1 MIDFS
6 LMIDYLRGRSSR
18 GYELFGAHFVWENNQ
33 SQVRFAVY
41 APQAKVVSL
50 IGDFNAWNPW
60 PMQRLDCGVWVLT
73 SPDPQPGDR
82 YKYRITTAGGEIW
95 DRADPFAFFTEL
107 RPNTA
112 SVIQRL
118 DGYHWQDGAF
128 LSTRQKN
135 FNRPLNIYELHAG
148 SWRMKDGDGI
158 ERFLQYDELADQ
170 LIPYIRQMGYTHIEL
185 LPLTEYPLDASWGYQ
200 VSGYFSATSRYGS
213 PHQLMALIDRCHQA
227 GIGVI
232 LDFVP
237 THFVPDYY
245 ALARFD
251 GSCLYEPDNPNLRDS
266 PWGTVLFD
274 FTKPHVLSFLHSA
287 LDFWITV
294 YHFDGIRYDAVSNLI
309 YQGGSKDKGL
319 NEPGLWFLRST
330 NFTLQQ
336 DHPEVMLI
344 AEDSSDYLKVTA

>member
-6 LMIDYLRGRSSR
+6 LMIDYLRGRSSK

-50 IGDFNAWNPW
+50 IGDFNVWNPW
-60 PMQRLDCGVWVLT
+60 PMQQLDCGVWVLT

-148 SWRMKDGDGI
+148 SWRMKDGDGS

-200 VSGYFSATSRYGS
+200 VSGYFLPPAAT
-213 PHQLMALIDRCHQA
+213 
-227 GIGVI
+227 
-232 LDFVP
+232 VP
-237 THFVPDYY
+237 
-245 ALARFD
+245 L
-251 GSCLYEPDNPNLRDS
+251 
-266 PWGTVLFD
+266 
-274 FTKPHVLSFLHSA
+274 
-287 LDFWITV
+287 
-294 YHFDGIRYDAVSNLI
+294 
-309 YQGGSKDKGL
+309 
-319 NEPGLWFLRST
+319 T
-330 NFTLQQ
+330 N
-336 DHPEVMLI
+336 
-344 AEDSSDYLKVTA
+344 

>member
-50 IGDFNAWNPW
+50 IGDFNVWNPW

-82 YKYRITTAGGEIW
+82 YKYRITTAGGGIW

-148 SWRMKDGDGI
+148 SW
-158 ERFLQYDELADQ
+158 LS
-170 LIPYIRQMGYTHIEL
+170 LIHI
-185 LPLTEYPLDASWGYQ
+185 
-200 VSGYFSATSRYGS
+200 
-213 PHQLMALIDRCHQA
+213 
-227 GIGVI
+227 
-232 LDFVP
+232 
-237 THFVPDYY
+237 
-245 ALARFD
+245 
-251 GSCLYEPDNPNLRDS
+251 
-266 PWGTVLFD
+266 
-274 FTKPHVLSFLHSA
+274 
-287 LDFWITV
+287 
-294 YHFDGIRYDAVSNLI
+294 
-309 YQGGSKDKGL
+309 
-319 NEPGLWFLRST
+319 
-330 NFTLQQ
+330 
-336 DHPEVMLI
+336 
-344 AEDSSDYLKVTA
+344 